1 MSVRVDSTLLP
12 ELKKYGAVNLEACF
26 NCGNCTAICPLTED
40 THPFPRNMIRYVQLG
55 LKDRLLQS
63 TDPWLCYYCGEC
75 SQTCPKSAEPAETM
89 MSLRRWLTAQYDRS
103 GHSAKLYTSEKAV
116 VKAILSPAL
125 LSLVALVLYHVF
137 TGFRNVITDQV
148 ALNTFAP
155 VLIVWAVVLIHG
167 LYLGYRI
174 FSGMFRMFR
183 NIMQPVLE
191 EGKIPLRI
199 YLQEFKEFLLH
210 LFTQKRWRDCD
221 DNRPHWLNHLLM
233 ISGYAIMLALILGL
247 LWWFQTDE
255 IYPLYHPQRW
265 LGYYATI
272 VLLYGSIVALVGRI
286 RKKEQIHRFSHPTDW
301 LFPSFILIGAVTGIL
316 VHAFRYAGWPWP
328 TYILYVIHIMAMV
341 AMLDTEVGVGKW
353 AHLFYRPLA
362 MYLERVR
369 QRALETQPSPSMAP
383 EAALS

>member
-1 MSVRVDSTLLP
+1 MSARVDSTLLP
-12 ELKKYGAVNLEACF
+12 QLKEYGAVNLEACF
-26 NCGNCTAICPLTED
+26 NCGNCTAICPLTD
-40 THPFPRNMIRYVQLG
+40 DAHLFPRNMIRYVQLG

-116 VKAILSPAL
+116 AKAILSPAL

-137 TGFRNVITDQV
+137 TGYRNIITDQV
-148 ALNTFAP
+148 ALNAFAP
-155 VLIVWAVVLIHG
+155 VMIVWAVVLLHG
-167 LYLGYRI
+167 LYLGYRMI
-174 FSGMFRMFR
+174 SGVFGMFRNVMGP
-183 NIMQPVLE
+183 ILE

-199 YLQEFKEFLLH
+199 YLQEFKEFVLH
-210 LFTQKRWRDCD
+210 LFTQKRWRDCN
-221 DNRPHWLNHLLM
+221 DNQPHWLNHLLM

-255 IYPLYHPQRW
+255 IYPIYHPQRW

-272 VLLYGSIVALVGRI
+272 VLIYGSIVALAGRI

-328 TYILYVIHIMAMV
+328 TYVLYVIHIMVMV

-353 AHLFYRPLA
+353 AHLFYRPMA
-362 MYLERVR
+362 MYLERVK
-369 QRALETQPSPSMAP
+369 QRALETQPSASMAP
-383 EAALS
+383 ESAAP